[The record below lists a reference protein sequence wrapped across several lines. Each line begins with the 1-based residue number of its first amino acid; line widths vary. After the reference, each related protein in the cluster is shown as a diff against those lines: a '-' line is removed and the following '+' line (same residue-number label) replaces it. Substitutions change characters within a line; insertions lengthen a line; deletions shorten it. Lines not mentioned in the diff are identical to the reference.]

1 MIFSHLNNAYDK
13 IHRKKKSPVD
23 YEQLIIEFHIR
34 LPKADCLLPAAS
46 CRNAFE
52 YVLKM
57 FYYKHL
63 HQIFSYSMRYSG
75 ELKITVVVYSLQKI
89 IHSTSCIYKNAL
101 NGLYT
106 CIT

>member
-1 MIFSHLNNAYDK
+1 MHMTKYIV
-13 IHRKKKSPVD
+13 KSPVD

-34 LPKADCLLPAAS
+34 LPKADCLLPVAC

-63 HQIFSYSMRYSG
+63 HRIFSYSMRYSG
-75 ELKITVVVYSLQKI
+75 ELNITCWKQL
-89 IHSTSCIYKNAL
+89 TKN
-101 NGLYT
+101 NS
-106 CIT
+106 

>member
-1 MIFSHLNNAYDK
+1 MIFSHLNNAYDE
-13 IHRKKKSPVD
+13 IHRKN
-23 YEQLIIEFHIR
+23 IEFHIR
-34 LPKADCLLPAAS
+34 LPKADCLLPVAC

-63 HQIFSYSMRYSG
+63 HRIFSYSMRYSG
-75 ELKITVVVYSLQKI
+75 ELKITVVYSLQKI